1 VTVTEDA
8 GSEKKRKARRSL
20 SQEALRAEI
29 TEDAGALLGLE
40 AAHVALADRL
50 VTTER

>member
-1 VTVTEDA
+1 MTGDA
-8 GSEKKRKARRSL
+8 GGEKTRRARRSL
-20 SQEALRAEI
+20 FQEALRAEI

-50 VTTER
+50 WTTKR